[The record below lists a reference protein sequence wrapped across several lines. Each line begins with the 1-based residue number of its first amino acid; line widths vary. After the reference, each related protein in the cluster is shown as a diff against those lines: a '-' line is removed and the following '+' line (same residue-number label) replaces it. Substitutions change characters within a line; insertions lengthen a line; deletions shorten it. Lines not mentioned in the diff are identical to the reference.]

1 MAKSSKVR
9 TPLSVLAEDPQG
21 RSLGLELPPGAV
33 IDRPG
38 WRGWGMGRRVEPLLW
53 VSDEAVGVGALAAH
67 RSPALAAAGLQ
78 AVLFQGRRGL
88 ERWWQDR
95 EFSPDRMSDPDDHH
109 VEPVLREFWSR
120 VVPDPEEGEGEDGEQ
135 LIAPFGRDWPGLAE
149 DGPEG
154 SKGSDGSD
162 DPDALACELADALIA
177 SGFLP
182 SPRLALVPA
191 GRGADVPTAVGWC
204 GPTNFENDTALIST
218 VLRSW
223 EDRFGARVV
232 ALGVDELHVSVA
244 APPRTTA
251 HALPV
256 AAEHFAFSPDNIW
269 QGSGSIRAY
278 ADEAVTGSNHWG
290 FWWD

>member
-1 MAKSSKVR
+1 M
-9 TPLSVLAEDPQG
+9 SVLADDPQG
-21 RSLGLELPPGAV
+21 RSLGLELPSGVLVDAP
-33 IDRPG
+33 
-38 WRGWGMGRRVEPLLW
+38 GRRRWGKASEPLLW

-78 AVLFQGRRGL
+78 AVLFQDRRGL
-88 ERWWQDR
+88 ERWWQER
-95 EFSPDRMSDPDDHH
+95 EFRPERMSDPDDHH
-109 VEPVLREFWSR
+109 VEPVLREFWSA
-120 VVPDPEEGEGEDGEQ
+120 VVPDPEEGAEGEE

-149 DGPEG
+149 GGPQAP
-154 SKGSDGSD
+154 D
-162 DPDALACELADALIA
+162 DPDAVACGLADELIA
-177 SGFLP
+177 SGALP

-191 GRGADVPTAVGWC
+191 GRGADVPTVMGWG
-204 GPTNFENDTALIST
+204 GPANHENDTALIST

-232 ALGVDELHVSVA
+232 ALGFDELHVSVA

>member
-1 MAKSSKVR
+1 MSKPATPR
-9 TPLSVLAEDPQG
+9 DPLSVLSDDPQG
-21 RSLGLELPPGAV
+21 RSLGLDVPPGTV
-33 IDRPG
+33 IDKP
-38 WRGWGMGRRVEPLLW
+38 GRRRWGRAPEPLLW
-53 VSDEAVGVGALAAH
+53 VSDEAVGVGALAAA

-95 EFSPDRMSDPDDHH
+95 EFVPERMSDPDDHH

-120 VVPDPEEGEGEDGEQ
+120 VVPDPEEGVEGEE

-149 DGPEG
+149 SGPAG
-154 SKGSDGSD
+154 G
-162 DPDALACELADALIA
+162 PDADPEAAACELADELIG
-177 SGFLP
+177 SGCLP

-191 GRGADVPTAVGWC
+191 ARGADVPTALGWG
-204 GPTNFENDTALIST
+204 GPTNHENDTARISA

-232 ALGVDELHVSVA
+232 ALGFDELHVSVA
-244 APPRTTA
+244 VPPRTLVRS
-251 HALPV
+251 LPV
-256 AAEHFAFSPDNIW
+256 AAEHFAFAPDNIW
-269 QGSGSIRAY
+269 QGSGTLRAY
-278 ADEAVTGSNHWG
+278 TDEAVTGAAHWG

>member
-1 MAKSSKVR
+1 MSKSSKAR
-9 TPLSVLAEDPQG
+9 SALSVLVDDPQG
-21 RSLGLELPPGAV
+21 RSLGLELPSGV
-33 IDRPG
+33 LVDRPG
-38 WRGWGMGRRVEPLLW
+38 RRGWWREPEPLLW
-53 VSDEAVGVGALAAH
+53 VSDDAVGVGALAAH

-78 AVLFQGRRGL
+78 AVLLQGRPGL
-88 ERWWQDR
+88 ERWWQER
-95 EFSPDRMSDPDDHH
+95 EFVPERMSDPDDHH

-120 VVPDPEEGEGEDGEQ
+120 VVPDPEEGEGEDGEG
-135 LIAPFGRDWPGLAE
+135 LIAPFGRAWPGLAE
-149 DGPEG
+149 RGPDGV
-154 SKGSDGSD
+154 
-162 DPDALACELADALIA
+162 DPQGAACALADELIG
-177 SGFLP
+177 SGFLS

-191 GRGADVPTAVGWC
+191 GRGADVPTAMGWG
-204 GPTNFENDTALIST
+204 GPTNFENDTALISA

-232 ALGVDELHVSVA
+232 ALGFDELHVSVA
-244 APPRTTA
+244 APPRTVA

-278 ADEAVTGSNHWG
+278 ADEAVTGSGHWG